1 MENLKKIVKALEGKH
16 ADEITVLDM
25 QKHSPIYDYMVITTA
40 RNDRLAAGILR
51 ELKDLAADSDLVLK
65 RIEGAV
71 HGQWILA
78 DFERII
84 VHVFTPETRMEY
96 NLEKLWGD
104 VPRVAVERLL
114 ADGV

>member
-1 MENLKKIVKALEGKH
+1 LENLKRLVKALDDKH
-16 ADEITVLDM
+16 AEEIMVLDM

-40 RNDRLAAGILR
+40 KNDRLAAGILR
-51 ELKDLAADSDLVLK
+51 ELKDMATETGLVLK
-65 RIEGAV
+65 RIEGAN
-71 HGQWILA
+71 HGQWVLA

-104 VPRVAVERLL
+104 VPRIPIAGLL
-114 ADGV
+114 S